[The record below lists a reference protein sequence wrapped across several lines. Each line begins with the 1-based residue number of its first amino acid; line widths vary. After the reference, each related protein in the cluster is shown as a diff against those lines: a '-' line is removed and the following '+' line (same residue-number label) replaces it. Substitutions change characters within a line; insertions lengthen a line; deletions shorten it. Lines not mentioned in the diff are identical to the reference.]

1 MVNNDRV
8 WARVL
13 AAMAVLALGAA
24 AGCGTGEYERRMQ
37 QSIQSGFAT
46 GGGGGAGGGGG
57 GGGVEVPGTSITL
70 AVPSAYQL
78 LAEGT
83 DPSRL
88 TPPFDLPDRK
98 ATYEASIADATQG
111 KQHYYLYVATADAA
125 ADPLAALVAQLGQ
138 KGLSAGSIEDSSVPI
153 PGGDGNWKKV
163 RATGQQEFFYLDASG
178 QGQPTAMDGIVEAWG
193 GVHKPSNSYVLLVWR
208 VPAVLAG
215 ADYANLDGVPKATA
229 ASVGAKP

>member
-70 AVPSAYQL
+70 AVPGAYQP